1 MKLKSALIF
10 GALALTVGQASAAT
24 RVFNLTGATAFRAA
38 SNNTIIQMLGG
49 TGVTQY
55 GFTGDQGI
63 NGANRAIF
71 VGTMAAFP
79 GDTIVVRTS
88 WSGST
93 QGILDVADG
102 LSIQFLD
109 DNYGTGTGQNE
120 VTTTGYNYSNAPT
133 ANPTNKAAVFE
144 NAVPRYAFSDVDKLL
159 STRPNAPLAGGPVGV
174 VPFMFVAG
182 EGAPAGMTNMTDQI
196 HQVLWS
202 TGQVNASLFT
212 GSPSPTTVLA
222 TGRNNGSGTRAS
234 ILAETQYGAFS
245 SVVQF
250 NAAVQGTR
258 TDAYPTAK
266 LTAITT
272 FGNNGHS
279 SNSGV
284 RDVLTRPRQDLT
296 YEGTPFDAVFCSY
309 LTISDAVAAT
319 GYNQLTGAIS
329 GGEGAIPMT
338 YNGVRYSEANV
349 KSGAYTLWGYQ
360 QLYIGTA
367 PTTAET
373 TFDTQLRATV
383 PANMGSAGI
392 PITQMSVTRTGG
404 DGGPVF
410 PNE

>member
-1 MKLKSALIF
+1 M
-10 GALALTVGQASAAT
+10 
-24 RVFNLTGATAFRAA
+24 
-38 SNNTIIQMLGG
+38 
-49 TGVTQY
+49 
-55 GFTGDQGI
+55 
-63 NGANRAIF
+63 
-71 VGTMAAFP
+71 
-79 GDTIVVRTS
+79 
-88 WSGST
+88 
-93 QGILDVADG
+93 
-102 LSIQFLD
+102 
-109 DNYGTGTGQNE
+109 
-120 VTTTGYNYSNAPT
+120 TTTGYNYNNAPT
-133 ANPTNKAAVFE
+133 SAPGNKAAVFE
-144 NAVPRYAFSDVDKLL
+144 NAVPRFAFSDVDKLL

-196 HQVLWS
+196 HEVLWS
-202 TGQVNASLFT
+202 TGQVNASFFT
-212 GSPSPTTVLA
+212 GAESSTTVLA

-234 ILAETQYGAFS
+234 ILAETQYGPFRS
-245 SVVQF
+245 LVQF
-250 NAAVQGTR
+250 NATVQGTR

-266 LTAITT
+266 LLAISS
-272 FGNNGHS
+272 FNNNGHS

-319 GYNQLTGAIS
+319 GYNQVTGAIS
-329 GGEGAIPMT
+329 GGEGAVPMT

-360 QLYIGTA
+360 QLYVGTA

-392 PITQMSVTRTGG
+392 PITQMGVTRTGG

-410 PNE
+410 PNEEN